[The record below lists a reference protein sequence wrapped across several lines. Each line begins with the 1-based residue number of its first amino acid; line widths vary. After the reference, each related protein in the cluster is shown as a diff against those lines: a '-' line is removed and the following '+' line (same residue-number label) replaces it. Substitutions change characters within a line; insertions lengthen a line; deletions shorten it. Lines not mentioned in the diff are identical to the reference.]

1 MPPRNVSIIVI
12 TAVLS
17 LACYFQVPRS
27 REARSIVRAMHIISD
42 RYVKPVETRELYRHA
57 MNGMVE
63 KLDRYSNYIGP
74 DDYSALQ
81 SSLQQKFGGI
91 GIMVD
96 GPPRVERLRV
106 VSPLVGTPAYRAGIQ
121 AGDVILSIDGTSTEG
136 VTLEQAVVMMR
147 GEKGTEVRLQVLHPG
162 STEPVEVAVRR
173 DTIQTESVKG
183 DTHREDDSWSFV
195 LESNPHIGYVRITTF
210 GDRTTG
216 ELSTALEQIRNRDVT
231 GLILDLRGC
240 PGGLLTTAVEA
251 CDLFLEQGRI
261 VSTRERDQ
269 VRDVSDAS
277 PGTEFPLDLPM
288 VVLID
293 RNSASAAEI
302 VAACLKDQQ
311 RAAVCGQRSWGKG
324 SVQNIIELDDGRSAL
339 KLTTATYFRPNGKNI
354 HRAIRDYEEEDS
366 EEWGGKPSE
375 GLRGSMPDEQLAAV
389 FQARRTRDVVTN
401 RTVKSSSETPGQA
414 AEEPVDDLQLQK
426 AEEFLR
432 NAVNTYR
439 GKARKA

>member
-1 MPPRNVSIIVI
+1 MPPRNVSIIEI

-74 DDYSALQ
+74 DDYSALRP
-81 SSLQQKFGGI
+81 SLQQKFGGI

-162 STEPVEVAVRR
+162 STEPAKIAVRR

-240 PGGLLTTAVEA
+240 PGGLLAAAVEA
-251 CDLFLEQGRI
+251 CDLFLDQGRI

-366 EEWGGKPSE
+366 EEWGVKPSE
-375 GLRGSMPDEQLAAV
+375 GLRVSMPDEQLAAV

-401 RTVKSSSETPGQA
+401 RTVTSSSETPDQA
-414 AEEPVDDLQLQK
+414 AEEPVVDLQLQK
-426 AEEFLR
+426 ALEFLR
-432 NAVNTYR
+432 EAVKTHP

>member
-12 TAVLS
+12 TAFLS

-81 SSLQQKFGGI
+81 ASLQQKFGGI

-183 DTHREDDSWSFV
+183 DTHGEDDSWNFV

-269 VRDVSDAS
+269 GRDVSDAS
-277 PGTEFPLDLPM
+277 RGTEFPLDLPM

-354 HRAIRDYEEEDS
+354 HRAIRDYKEEDP
-366 EEWGGKPSE
+366 EEWGVKPSE
-375 GLRGSMPDEQLAAV
+375 GLRVSLTDEQLAAV
-389 FQARRTRDVVTN
+389 FQARRNRDVVTN
-401 RTVKSSSETPGQA
+401 RTASPSSETPVQPG
-414 AEEPVDDLQLQK
+414 EEPVVDLQLQK
-426 AEEFLR
+426 ALEFLR
-432 NAVNTYR
+432 EAVRTNP
-439 GKARKA
+439 GKVRKA

>member
-1 MPPRNVSIIVI
+1 MPPRNVSIIAI

-17 LACYFQVPRS
+17 LACYFQAPRS

-74 DDYSALQ
+74 DDYRSLQ
-81 SSLQQKFGGI
+81 ASLQQKFGGI

-121 AGDVILSIDGTSTEG
+121 AGDLILFIDGTSTEG

-147 GEKGTEVRLQVLHPG
+147 GETGSEVKLQVLHPG
-162 STEPVEVAVRR
+162 SSEPVEIAVRR

-183 DTHREDDSWSFV
+183 DTRREDDSWSFV
-195 LESNPHIGYVRITTF
+195 LESDPRIGYVRITTF
-210 GDRTTG
+210 GDRTTR
-216 ELSTALEQIRNRDVT
+216 ELSTALEQLRTRDAAA
-231 GLILDLRGC
+231 LILDLRGC
-240 PGGLLTTAVEA
+240 PGGLLATAVEA

-269 VRDVSDAS
+269 IRDVSDAS
-277 PGTEFPLDLPM
+277 PGTEFPPGLPM

-324 SVQNIIELDDGRSAL
+324 SVQNIIELDDGLSAL

-354 HRAIRDYEEEDS
+354 HRAIREYQEEDP
-366 EEWGGKPSE
+366 EEWGVKPSD
-375 GLRGSMPDEQLAAV
+375 GLRVSLTDEQLVAV
-389 FQARRTRDVVTN
+389 FQARRNRDVVRN
-401 RTVKSSSETPGQA
+401 RTAAPSSELPEQTSKD
-414 AEEPVDDLQLQK
+414 PVVDLQLQK
-426 AEEFLR
+426 AVEFLR
-432 NAVNTYR
+432 EAVKT
-439 GKARKA
+439 GGAKVRKA

>member
-12 TAVLS
+12 TAFLS

-27 REARSIVRAMHIISD
+27 SEARSIVRAMHIISD

-81 SSLQQKFGGI
+81 ASLQQKFGGI

-277 PGTEFPLDLPM
+277 RGTEFPLDLPM

-354 HRAIRDYEEEDS
+354 HRAIRDYKEEDP
-366 EEWGGKPSE
+366 EEWGVKPSE
-375 GLRGSMPDEQLAAV
+375 GLRVSMTDEQLAAV
-389 FQARRTRDVVTN
+389 FQSRRNRDVVTN
-401 RTVKSSSETPGQA
+401 RTATPSSETPVQPG
-414 AEEPVDDLQLQK
+414 EEPVVDLQLQK
-426 AEEFLR
+426 ALEFLR
-432 NAVNTYR
+432 EAVKTNP
-439 GKARKA
+439 GKVRKA